1 MALFIRVD
9 NWFSKNY
16 DKLKNIC
23 KSVSKE
29 NDVDELLHFC
39 IDKIIT
45 NEKFNNI
52 EDDAG
57 KIYYFTRVVMN
68 NWKSTSSP
76 YYTTYRKQ
84 HSKIIDYNI
93 ELPNIELDE
102 EVEID
107 LEWVKREIETLKID
121 EWYYGRL
128 FELYIEEGCSL
139 TKLNKRTTI
148 PLAPLSRDINRVRG
162 ILKNKRKTDLYGM

>member
-1 MALFIRVD
+1 MD
-9 NWFSKNY
+9 KWFSNNY
-16 DKLKNIC
+16 DKLKRIC

-39 IDKIIT
+39 IDNLIT
-45 NEKFNNI
+45 NDKFNNI
-52 EDDAG
+52 IEDSG
-57 KIYYFTRVVMN
+57 KIYYFTRVVIN

-76 YYTTYRKQ
+76 YYTTYRKE
-84 HSKIIDYNI
+84 KPRIIDHDI
-93 ELPNIELDE
+93 ELPNIELDD

-107 LEWVKREIETLKID
+107 MDWVRKQLKD
-121 EWYYGRL
+121 MMKEEWYYGRL

-148 PLAPLSRDINRVRG
+148 PLAPLSRDINRVRA
-162 ILKNKRKTDLYGM
+162 ILKEKRKKDLYGL

>member
-1 MALFIRVD
+1 MD
-9 NWFSKNY
+9 KWFSYNY
-16 DKLKNIC
+16 EKLKAIC

-39 IDKIIT
+39 IDNLIT
-45 NEKFNNI
+45 NDKFNNI
-52 EDDAG
+52 VEDSG
-57 KIYYFTRVVMN
+57 KIYYFTRVVIN

-76 YYTTYRKQ
+76 YYTTYRKE
-84 HSKIIDYNI
+84 KPRIIDVDI
-93 ELPNIELDE
+93 ELPNIELE
-102 EVEID
+102 EQVEID
-107 LEWVKREIETLKID
+107 LDWVNKQLAEMKKG

-148 PLAPLSRDINRVRG
+148 PLAPLSRDIKRVRE
-162 ILKNKRKTDLYGM
+162 ILKAKRKKDLYGL

>member
-1 MALFIRVD
+1 VD
-9 NWFSKNY
+9 KWFSINY
-16 DKLKNIC
+16 NKLKKIC

-39 IDKIIT
+39 IDRLIT
-45 NEKFNNI
+45 NDKFNNI
-52 EDDAG
+52 TEDSG
-57 KIYYFTRVVMN
+57 KLFYFTRVVLN

-76 YYTTYRKQ
+76 YYTTYRKERP
-84 HSKIIDYNI
+84 KIIDYDI
-93 ELPNIELDE
+93 ELPNITQE
-102 EVEID
+102 EDIEID
-107 LEWVKREIETLKID
+107 LEWVKRQIETLKGN

-148 PLAPLSRDINRVRG
+148 PLAPLSRDINKVRQ
-162 ILKNKRKTDLYGM
+162 ILKEKRKKDLYGL

>member
-1 MALFIRVD
+1 LKIFIEVD
-9 NWFSKNY
+9 NWFTINY
-16 DKLKNIC
+16 DKLKTIC
-23 KSVSKE
+23 KKISKE

-39 IDKIIT
+39 IDNVIT
-45 NEKFNNI
+45 NDKFNNI
-52 EDDAG
+52 EDDKG
-57 KIYYFTRVVMN
+57 KIYYFTRVVLN

-84 HSKIIDYNI
+84 HSKIIDYDI
-93 ELPNIELDE
+93 ELPNIELEE
-102 EVEID
+102 EVEIN
-107 LEWVKREIETLKID
+107 LEWVKRQIETLKKN

-148 PLAPLSRDINRVRG
+148 PLAPLSRDINKIRN
-162 ILKNKRKTDLYGM
+162 ILKERRNKLLK

>member
-1 MALFIRVD
+1 MD
-9 NWFSKNY
+9 KWFSHNY
-16 DKLKNIC
+16 NKLKTIC

-39 IDKIIT
+39 IDILIS

-52 EDDAG
+52 VEDSG
-57 KIYYFTRVVMN
+57 KIYYFTRVVIN

-76 YYTTYRKQ
+76 YYTTYRKEKP
-84 HSKIIDYNI
+84 KIIDYDI
-93 ELPNIELDE
+93 ELPNIEGEE

-107 LEWVKREIETLKID
+107 MDWVRKQLEELKVKD
-121 EWYYGRL
+121 WYYARL
-128 FELYIEEGCSL
+128 FELYIDEGCSL

-148 PLAPLSRDINRVRG
+148 PLAPLSRDINKVRT
-162 ILKNKRKTDLYGM
+162 ILKEKRKKDLYGL

>member
-1 MALFIRVD
+1 MD
-9 NWFSKNY
+9 KWFSNNY
-16 DKLKNIC
+16 DKLKTIC

-39 IDKIIT
+39 IDNLIT
-45 NEKFNNI
+45 NDKFNNI
-52 EDDAG
+52 VEDSG
-57 KIYYFTRVVMN
+57 KIYYFTRVVIN

-76 YYTTYRKQ
+76 YYTTYRKE
-84 HSKIIDYNI
+84 KPRIIDHDI
-93 ELPNIELDE
+93 ELPNIELDD

-107 LEWVKREIETLKID
+107 MDWVRKQLKDMMRE

-148 PLAPLSRDINRVRG
+148 PLAPLSRDINRVRV
-162 ILKNKRKTDLYGM
+162 ILKEKRKKDLYGL

>member
-1 MALFIRVD
+1 MD
-9 NWFSKNY
+9 KWFSNNY
-16 DKLKNIC
+16 DKLKTIC

-39 IDKIIT
+39 IDNLIT
-45 NEKFNNI
+45 NDKFNNI
-52 EDDAG
+52 IEDSG
-57 KIYYFTRVVMN
+57 KIYYFTRVVIN

-76 YYTTYRKQ
+76 YYTTYRKE
-84 HSKIIDYNI
+84 KPRIIDHDI
-93 ELPNIELDE
+93 ELPNIELDD

-107 LEWVKREIETLKID
+107 MDWVRKQLKDMMRE

-148 PLAPLSRDINRVRG
+148 PLAPLSRDINRVRA
-162 ILKNKRKTDLYGM
+162 ILKEKRKKDLYGL

>member
-1 MALFIRVD
+1 MD
-9 NWFSKNY
+9 KWFSNNY
-16 DKLKNIC
+16 DRLKTIC

-39 IDKIIT
+39 IDNLIT
-45 NEKFNNI
+45 NDKFNNI
-52 EDDAG
+52 VEDSG
-57 KIYYFTRVVMN
+57 KIYYFTRVVIN

-76 YYTTYRKQ
+76 YYTTYRKE
-84 HSKIIDYNI
+84 KPRIIDHDI
-93 ELPNIELDE
+93 ELPNIELEE

-107 LEWVKREIETLKID
+107 MKWVRDRLDEMKKE

-148 PLAPLSRDINRVRG
+148 PLAPLSRDINRVRT
-162 ILKNKRKTDLYGM
+162 ILKEKRKKDLYGL